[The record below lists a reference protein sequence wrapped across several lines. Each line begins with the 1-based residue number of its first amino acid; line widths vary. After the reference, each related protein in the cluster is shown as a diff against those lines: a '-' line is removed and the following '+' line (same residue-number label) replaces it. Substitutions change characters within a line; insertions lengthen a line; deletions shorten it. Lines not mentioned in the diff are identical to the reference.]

1 MSKTQYR
8 NNMPP
13 GLKAQIVIA
22 AAITI
27 GALLVLP
34 TALSAGPAATA
45 SAKTTVASSS
55 AGSVV
60 TSLKDFHAA
69 SFAATSFTDWDD

>member
-1 MSKTQYR
+1 MSKTRYR

-22 AAITI
+22 AVITI

-34 TALSAGPAATA
+34 TALSARQSAAA

-60 TSLKDFHAA
+60 ISVQDFHAA
-69 SFAATSFTDWDD
+69 SFTATSFTDWD

>member
-1 MSKTQYR
+1 
-8 NNMPP
+8 MPP

-22 AAITI
+22 AVITI

-34 TALSAGPAATA
+34 TALSARQTAAT
-45 SAKTTVASSS
+45 SAKTTIASSS

-60 TSLKDFHAA
+60 ISVQEFDAA
-69 SFAATSFTDWDD
+69 SFTATSFTDWD